1 MITPLHYTL
10 SLEAHPE
17 QRSFHGETSIEVG
30 IEEKVERI
38 VLDAV
43 GLQIESASV
52 DGATATFEITPGAVA
67 IIPPAP
73 LKAARSTIAL
83 RYRGQLD
90 ESGRGLFMSG
100 DCIVTQLQPVY
111 ARRVFPCF
119 DDPRWKTLFDLTVAA
134 PRSHIVIANA
144 PLLHEEELGNRRRL
158 TFATSP
164 PLPTHLFALAVGEL
178 SAMNADVDGVPLR
191 FLTRLGDGRE
201 AFALEA
207 ASRFIAV
214 HSRILGVAY
223 PWPKLDLVAVPEY
236 EAAGMEATSVIYFR
250 ESAVLVDDDAT
261 PERRTEVAAL
271 VAHELAHQWFG
282 SLVSPAS
289 WEELWLSEGF
299 ATWAAAKAL
308 SSENGPA
315 AEVASTRATRG
326 AMAVDSLPSCRALHS
341 AAAANQLQEL
351 YDVIAYQKGAAVL
364 RMLEQW
370 LGEET
375 FARGVTLYLN
385 RHAGGHATSDDLW
398 SALREASGEDVADV
412 AAPFVRRSGVPT
424 IRFDWSGPAIRVTR
438 SGDEELAVP
447 VAMKIGLAG
456 GGVERRRVLL
466 RTASEVV
473 EMADEVSWVFGNE
486 NAAGYYRCRH
496 AGPSAIPAAE
506 LSDPEA
512 VALLADTWDAMWGGT
527 GDTLEYL
534 RVLDN
539 VGRRTALGGIAGEYL
554 ADLAA
559 LLAGGG
565 RLAPFAAWASSRFP
579 GIDLRRGSDA
589 AADLE
594 ALGSAGT
601 DETARLLEKVFANPD
616 TAGAAWMH
624 LKEHW
629 DELQR
634 TVISFGGRGAMTAL
648 ASVCDRAMRNDIA
661 TFFAGRAIP
670 GAERTLRQTLE
681 TIDSRLAF
689 REREQPVFD
698 AWLARQ
704 SSSAV
709 AADESLRAGHALLNA
724 LAAGFHGALVHRGW
738 IEGLGLTPPPWMQR
752 SDDLARVAAAL
763 ERRLLALFAGKVVI
777 DAALLD
783 LAARLHE
790 DLIASADLADSI
802 LAAGHESTSDVSV
815 WMLAALLARQ
825 AAVYERLVR
834 GAIVFAELFRIDDAA
849 RVLRGRLF
857 ASEEERARVRALVRR
872 AGSPPP
878 TLELRASLW
887 SESAPLPALQRSQA
901 AEVAALSS
909 WWRERMS
916 TG

>member
-1 MITPLHYTL
+1 MISPLHYTL
-10 SLEAHPE
+10 SLEPHPE
-17 QRSFHGETSIEVG
+17 QRSFHGAVSIE
-30 IEEKVERI
+30 IYIDEQVEWI

-43 GLQIESASV
+43 GLQIESVSV
-52 DGATATFEITPGAVA
+52 DGATATFEITPGAVV
-67 IIPPAP
+67 ITPPVP
-73 LKAARSTIAL
+73 LTARSTIVL

-90 ESGRGLFMSG
+90 DSGRGLFMGG
-100 DCIVTQLQPVY
+100 DCILTQVQPVS
-111 ARRVFPCF
+111 ARRIFPCF
-119 DDPRWKTLFDLTVAA
+119 DDPRWKTPFDLTVTA

-144 PLLHEEELGNRRRL
+144 PLLHEEELGDRRRL

-164 PLPTHLFALAVGEL
+164 PLPTHLFALAAGEL
-178 SAMNADVDGVPLR
+178 SATSQDAGGLPLR
-191 FLTRLGDGRE
+191 FFTRLPDGRE

-207 ASRFIAV
+207 ASRFLAV
-214 HSRILGVAY
+214 HSRLLGVAY

-236 EAAGMEATSVIYFR
+236 EAAGMEATSVIFFR
-250 ESAVLVDDDAT
+250 ESAVLVDDNAT
-261 PERRTEVAAL
+261 PERRNEVASL

-308 SSENGPA
+308 ISENGSA

-341 AAAANQLQEL
+341 AATADQLPEL

-364 RMLEQW
+364 RMLEHW

-385 RHAGGHATSDDLW
+385 RHAEAHATSDDLW
-398 SALREASGEDVADV
+398 SALREVSGEDVAAV

-424 IRFDWSGPAIRVTR
+424 IRFDWSGPTIRVTR
-438 SGDEELAVP
+438 SGDEDHAVP
-447 VAMKIGLAG
+447 VAMKIGLVG
-456 GGVERRRVLL
+456 GGLERRRVLL
-466 RTASEVV
+466 RTASEAL
-473 EMADEVSWVFGNE
+473 EMAGDVSWVFGND

-496 AGPSAIPAAE
+496 AGPSAISTAE

-512 VALLADTWDAMWGGT
+512 VALIADTWDAMWGGT
-527 GDTLEYL
+527 GDTLESL
-534 RVLDN
+534 RVLDD
-539 VGRRTALGGIAGEYL
+539 VGRRPALVGIASEYL

-589 AADLE
+589 TVDFAALD
-594 ALGSAGT
+594 SAGS
-601 DETARLLEKVFANPD
+601 DEASRLLEKALANPD
-616 TAGAAWMH
+616 TAGAAWLH
-624 LKEHW
+624 LREHW
-629 DELQR
+629 DALQR
-634 TVISFGGRGAMTAL
+634 TLISFGGRGAMTAL
-648 ASVCDRAMRNDIA
+648 ASVCDRAIRNDIA
-661 TFFAGRAIP
+661 AFFAGRAIP

-681 TIDSRLAF
+681 TIDSRIAF
-689 REREQPVFD
+689 REREQRVFD
-698 AWLARQ
+698 AWLTHQ
-704 SSSAV
+704 SSPAI

-724 LAAGFHGALVHRGW
+724 LTAGFHGALVHRGW

-763 ERRLLALFAGKVVI
+763 ERRLLALITGNVVI

-790 DLIASADLADSI
+790 DLLASADLTESI
-802 LAAGHESTSDVSV
+802 LAAGHESTSDVAV
-815 WMLAALLARQ
+815 RMLAALLARQ

-834 GAIVFAELFRIDDAA
+834 GAIVFAELFRIDDAG
-849 RVLRGRLF
+849 RVLRTRLF
-857 ASEEERARVRALVRR
+857 ASEEERARVRALVQR
-872 AGSPPP
+872 AVSAPA

-887 SESAPLPALQRSQA
+887 SENVPLPALQRSQA
-901 AEVAALSS
+901 AELAALSS

-916 TG
+916 AG